1 MRMNTASD
9 WDISYTNL
17 ACHVGVDLNV
27 PTCRSRHL
35 NAVYHTRI
43 RHVIHEFGMS
53 HMCRSEYPYV
63 SVEASGCGIS
73 YTNSTCRMRH
83 IICTFRCPFM
93 CIQVPFKHDM
103 SSLIV
108 FIIDIFLQNLVFFI
122 WNSVL
127 CIWNRMLFIR
137 DMFRLIASI
146 INMIIR
152 N

>member
-1 MRMNTASD
+1 
-9 WDISYTNL
+9 
-17 ACHVGVDLNV
+17 
-27 PTCRSRHL
+27 
-35 NAVYHTRI
+35 
-43 RHVIHEFGMS
+43 
-53 HMCRSEYPYV
+53 
-63 SVEASGCGIS
+63 
-73 YTNSTCRMRH
+73 
-83 IICTFRCPFM
+83 M

-127 CIWNRMLFIR
+127 CIWNRVLFIR